1 MAKSWLLG
9 HPAEITSVPLGGT
22 VEVKQTGTIV
32 RTFAGAATLMVV
44 VQVEGGALVTVT
56 ANMVNVLDA
65 PSPAK

>member
-9 HPAEITSVPLGGT
+9 HPVEITET
-22 VEVKQTGTIV
+22 KQTGTIV

-65 PSPAK
+65 PGRK